1 MVSWYDFVVLAILVY
16 TAWQGAQRGLLTQL
30 AWIAA
35 LVLCFKFADQLAPS
49 IEPMI
54 NVEQPLKHW
63 ISMFILY
70 LGFSLG
76 SFMVA
81 RILNS
86 WLEKAKFKDFDR
98 HLGGLLGLVK
108 GVVICLVATFF
119 AVTLSESLK
128 GTVLESRS
136 GEAACYILDHIEPLT
151 PEYFHE
157 YLEEYQNELKPI
169 HEHLGH
175 ETPLSDLWGDGHTEM
190 LRDCE
195 SRESGDE
202 FRLPDLFD
210 GIGGTTESGSPDRVD
225 PAGTGNAPTLDE
237 VLRKLPQPL
246 RQHMAPQLQRY
257 WNSATTIQ
265 KQNLAFDLS
274 QSLPV
279 EVPNVVTD
287 FLNQVATESGV
298 SNRSRAGQE
307 SFSDLLNEIGDI
319 YEDRRMI
326 TQRTKQH
333 LAGIPP
339 QVQLAVIEDWAA
351 DLRMD
356 VSDPDPQT
364 TVSTRLDE
372 RIVRQLEKARVSWN
386 SLSFDLQQRLNQ
398 SLR

>member
-1 MVSWYDFVVLAILVY
+1 MVSWYDFVVLAILFY

-35 LVLCFKFADQLAPS
+35 LVLCFKFADKLAPS

-54 NVEQPLKHW
+54 NVEQPLRHW

-98 HLGGLLGLVK
+98 HLGGLFGFVK
-108 GVVICLVATFF
+108 GAVICLVGTFF
-119 AVTLSESLK
+119 SVTLSDSLK
-128 GTVLESRS
+128 STVLESKS

-157 YLEEYQNELKPI
+157 YLAKYQSELNLL

-175 ETPLSDLWGDGHTEM
+175 ETSLPDLWEDGHLESP
-190 LRDCE
+190 LDGE
-195 SRESGDE
+195 SRELGDE
-202 FRLPDLFD
+202 FRLPNLFD
-210 GIGGTTESGSPDRVD
+210 GLGDTTEIDSSGIPD
-225 PAGTGNAPTLDE
+225 PSNTGNGLSLDE
-237 VLRKLPQPL
+237 MLRRLPQRL
-246 RQHMAPQLQRY
+246 RQQFAPQLQKN
-257 WNSATTIQ
+257 WNSATARQ
-265 KQNLAFDLS
+265 KQNLAYDVS
-274 QSLPV
+274 RSLPV
-279 EVPNVVTD
+279 EVPNVVID
-287 FLNQVATESGV
+287 FLSAVGAESDSFRG
-298 SNRSRAGQE
+298 SRAGQR
-307 SFSDLLNEIGDI
+307 SFSELLNEIGDI
-319 YEDRRMI
+319 YQDRQTI
-326 TQRTKQH
+326 TERTREH
-333 LAGIPP
+333 LVGIPP
-339 QVQLAVIEDWAA
+339 QVQQAVIEDWSA
-351 DLRMD
+351 DLRME
-356 VSDPDPQT
+356 VNDPDPQT

-372 RIVRQLEKARVSWN
+372 RIVRQLEKARVSWS

>member
-1 MVSWYDFVVLAILVY
+1 MVSWYDFVVLAVLVY

-98 HLGGLLGLVK
+98 HLGGVFGFVK
-108 GVVICLVATFF
+108 GAVICLVATFF
-119 AVTLSESLK
+119 AVTLSDSLK
-128 GTVLESRS
+128 STVLESRS
-136 GEAACYILDHIEPLT
+136 GEAACYILDNIEPLT

-157 YLEEYQNELKPI
+157 YLEKYQNELKPV

-175 ETPLSDLWGDGHTEM
+175 EAALSDLWGGGHTETPVGG
-190 LRDCE
+190 DG
-195 SRESGDE
+195 RESGDD

-210 GIGGTTESGSPDRVD
+210 GIGGTAVSGSPDNAD
-225 PAGTGNAPTLDE
+225 PSNTSRAPTLDE
-237 VLRKLPQPL
+237 MLRKLPQRL
-246 RQHMAPQLQRY
+246 RQNFASQLQQY
-257 WNSATTIQ
+257 WNSATVSQ
-265 KQNLAFDLS
+265 KQNLADDLS
-274 QSLPV
+274 RSLPV
-279 EVPNVVTD
+279 EVPNVVSD
-287 FLNQVATESGV
+287 FVSQVATESGV
-298 SNRSRAGQE
+298 STRSRAGQTD
-307 SFSDLLNEIGDI
+307 FSDLLNEIGDI
-319 YEDRRMI
+319 YQDRQTI

-339 QVQLAVIEDWAA
+339 QVQLAVIEDWSA
-351 DLRMD
+351 DLRMEAT
-356 VSDPDPQT
+356 DPDPQT

-372 RIVRQLEKARVSWN
+372 RILRQLEKSRVSWN

>member
-1 MVSWYDFVVLAILVY
+1 
-16 TAWQGAQRGLLTQL
+16 
-30 AWIAA
+30 
-35 LVLCFKFADQLAPS
+35 
-49 IEPMI
+49 
-54 NVEQPLKHW
+54 PLKHW

-98 HLGGLLGLVK
+98 HLGGLFGLVK
-108 GVVICLVATFF
+108 GAVICLVATFF
-119 AVTLSESLK
+119 AVTLSDSLK

-157 YLEEYQNELKPI
+157 YLEKYQDELKPV

-175 ETPLSDLWGDGHTEM
+175 EAPLSDLWGDGHTETP
-190 LRDCE
+190 LDGD
-195 SRESGDE
+195 SRESGSD
-202 FRLPDLFD
+202 FRLPDLLD
-210 GIGGTTESGSPDRVD
+210 GMGGTTETGFPDTTD
-225 PAGTGNAPTLDE
+225 PSNLGHAPTLDE
-237 VLRKLPQPL
+237 MLRKMPQRL
-246 RQHMAPQLQRY
+246 REHFAPSLQQY
-257 WNSATTIQ
+257 WNSATASQ
-265 KQNLAFDLS
+265 KQNLAYDVS

-279 EVPNVVTD
+279 EIPTVVSD
-287 FLNQVATESGV
+287 FLNLVATENGGSTG
-298 SNRSRAGQE
+298 SRAGQ
-307 SFSDLLNEIGDI
+307 SNLSDLLNEIGDI
-319 YEDRRMI
+319 YQDRQTI
-326 TQRTKQH
+326 TQRTKEH
-333 LAGIPP
+333 LVGIPP

-351 DLRMD
+351 DLRMEAN
-356 VSDPDPQT
+356 DPDPQT

-372 RIVRQLEKARVSWN
+372 RILRQLEKARVSWN

>member
-1 MVSWYDFVVLAILVY
+1 MVSWYDFVVLAILIY

-35 LVLCFKFADQLAPS
+35 LVLCFKFADKLAPS

-54 NVEQPLKHW
+54 NVEQPLRHW

-98 HLGGLLGLVK
+98 HLGGLFGFVK
-108 GVVICLVATFF
+108 GAVICLVGTFF
-119 AVTLSESLK
+119 SVTLSDSLK
-128 GTVLESRS
+128 STVLESKS
-136 GEAACYILDHIEPLT
+136 GEAACFILDHVEPLT

-157 YLEEYQNELKPI
+157 YLAKYQSELKPL

-175 ETPLSDLWGDGHTEM
+175 ETSLPDLWEDGQLELPLDDETRELGDA
-190 LRDCE
+190 
-195 SRESGDE
+195 

-210 GIGGTTESGSPDRVD
+210 EMGDTTEIGASGIPD
-225 PAGTGNAPTLDE
+225 PSNTGNGLSLDE
-237 VLRKLPQPL
+237 MLRRLPQ
-246 RQHMAPQLQRY
+246 RIREQFAPQLQQY
-257 WNSATTIQ
+257 WNSATARQ
-265 KQNLAFDLS
+265 KQNLAYDVS
-274 QSLPV
+274 RSLPV
-279 EVPNVVTD
+279 EMPNVVFD
-287 FLNQVATESGV
+287 FLSAVGAENDSLKG
-298 SNRSRAGQE
+298 SRAGRR
-307 SFSDLLNEIGDI
+307 SFSELLNEIGDI
-319 YEDRRMI
+319 YQDRQTI
-326 TQRTKQH
+326 TERTREH
-333 LAGIPP
+333 LVGIPP
-339 QVQLAVIEDWAA
+339 QVQQAVIEDWSA
-351 DLRMD
+351 DLRMEAN
-356 VSDPDPQT
+356 DPDPQT

-386 SLSFDLQQRLNQ
+386 SLSLDLQQRLNQ

>member
-35 LVLCFKFADQLAPS
+35 LILCFKFADQLAPS

-108 GVVICLVATFF
+108 GAVICMVATFF

-157 YLEEYQNELKPI
+157 YLEKYQNELRPI

-175 ETPLSDLWGDGHTEM
+175 EAPLSDLWGDGHTETS
-190 LRDCE
+190 LDGE

-210 GIGGTTESGSPDRVD
+210 GMGGATETGFPDIAD
-225 PAGTGNAPTLDE
+225 PSGTGSGPTLDE
-237 VLRKLPQPL
+237 VLRRLPQQL
-246 RQHMAPQLQRY
+246 RQHFAPQLQQY
-257 WNSATTIQ
+257 WNSATASQ
-265 KQNLAFDLS
+265 KQNLAFELN

-279 EVPNVVTD
+279 AVPTVVSD
-287 FLNQVATESGV
+287 FLSQVALESGGPT
-298 SNRSRAGQE
+298 RSRAGQP
-307 SFSDLLNEIGDI
+307 SFSELLNDIGDI
-319 YEDRRMI
+319 YQDRRTI

-339 QVQLAVIEDWAA
+339 QVQQAVIEDWAA

-356 VSDPDPQT
+356 ANDPDPQT
-364 TVSTRLDE
+364 DVSTRLDE
-372 RIVRQLEKARVSWN
+372 RIVRQLEQARVSWN

>member
-1 MVSWYDFVVLAILVY
+1 MVSWYDFVVLAILFY

-35 LVLCFKFADQLAPS
+35 LVLCFKFADKLAPA

-76 SFMVA
+76 SFMMA

-98 HLGGLLGLVK
+98 HLGGLFGFLK
-108 GVVICLVATFF
+108 GAVICLVGTFF
-119 AVTLSESLK
+119 AVTLSDSLK
-128 GTVLESRS
+128 STVLESKS

-157 YLEEYQNELKPI
+157 YLAKYKSELTPL
-169 HEHLGH
+169 HENLGH
-175 ETPLSDLWGDGHTEM
+175 ETSLPDLWGDDHSEPS
-190 LRDCE
+190 RESE
-195 SRESGDE
+195 SRELGDE
-202 FRLPDLFD
+202 FRLPDLLD
-210 GIGGTTESGSPDRVD
+210 GIVGATGIGSSGISD
-225 PAGTGNAPTLDE
+225 PSNTGNGLSLDE
-237 VLRKLPQPL
+237 MLRRLPQRL
-246 RQHMAPQLQRY
+246 RQEFAPQLQQY
-257 WNSATTIQ
+257 WNSATARQ
-265 KQNLAFDLS
+265 KQNLAFDVS
-274 QSLPV
+274 RSLPV
-279 EVPNVVTD
+279 EVSNVVSD
-287 FLNQVATESGV
+287 FLNVVGAESGPT
-298 SNRSRAGQE
+298 SRSRAGQRSCSE
-307 SFSDLLNEIGDI
+307 LLDEIGDI
-319 YEDRRMI
+319 YQDRQMI
-326 TQRTKQH
+326 TQRTREH
-333 LAGIPP
+333 LMGVPP
-339 QVQLAVIEDWAA
+339 QVQQAVIEDWSA
-351 DLRMD
+351 DLRMEAH
-356 VSDPDPQT
+356 DPDPQT

>member
-1 MVSWYDFVVLAILVY
+1 MVSWYDFVVLAILFY

-35 LVLCFKFADQLAPS
+35 LVLCFKFADKLAPS

-54 NVEQPLKHW
+54 DVEQPLRHW

-76 SFMVA
+76 SFMLA

-86 WLEKAKFKDFDR
+86 WLEKANFKDFDR
-98 HLGGLLGLVK
+98 HLGGVFGFVK
-108 GVVICLVATFF
+108 GAVICLVGTFF
-119 AVTLSESLK
+119 SVTLSDSLK
-128 GTVLESRS
+128 STVLASRS

-157 YLEEYQNELKPI
+157 YLEKYKSELKPL
-169 HEHLGH
+169 HENLGH
-175 ETPLSDLWGDGHTEM
+175 ETSLPELWGDGHSDSAFDTEHRQ
-190 LRDCE
+190 L
-195 SRESGDE
+195 GDE

-210 GIGGTTESGSPDRVD
+210 GLGDATEVDSSDSPNPSD
-225 PAGTGNAPTLDE
+225 TGNGLSLDE
-237 VLRKLPQPL
+237 MLRRLPQRL
-246 RQHMAPQLQRY
+246 RQQFAPQLQQY
-257 WNSATTIQ
+257 WNSATVPQ
-265 KQNLAFDLS
+265 KQGLAYDVS
-274 QSLPV
+274 RSLPV
-279 EVPNVVTD
+279 EMPDVLSD
-287 FLNQVATESGV
+287 FLSRVAAGTGPL
-298 SNRSRAGQE
+298 RGSRAGRR

-319 YEDRRMI
+319 YQDRQTI
-326 TQRTKQH
+326 TQRTREH
-333 LAGIPP
+333 FVGIPP
-339 QVQLAVIEDWAA
+339 DVQQAVVEDWSA
-351 DLRMD
+351 DLRMEAN
-356 VSDPDPQT
+356 DPDPQT